1 MENLGSIVIPIKSDF
16 PTSPSGNMSTAM
28 LPFSH
33 TLINLCDQCQD
44 VWIFIFFLSCFLISA
59 H

>member
-1 MENLGSIVIPIKSDF
+1 MENLGSIVIPIKSDL
-16 PTSPSGNMSTAM
+16 PNSPSRNMSTAM

-44 VWIFIFFLSCFLISA
+44 VCIFIFFFIMFPN
-59 H
+59 